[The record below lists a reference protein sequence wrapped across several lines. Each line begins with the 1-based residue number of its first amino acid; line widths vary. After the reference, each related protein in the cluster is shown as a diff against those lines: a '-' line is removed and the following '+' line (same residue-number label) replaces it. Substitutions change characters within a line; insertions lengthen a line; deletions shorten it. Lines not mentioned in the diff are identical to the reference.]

1 MFWLRGSRSAL
12 SESVNGVHQC
22 CFLAA
27 NRSLEPRDPTH
38 LEVTQTRAR
47 TLCWLRLCVH
57 TLHILFLVHLV
68 PFITLFPCTARS
80 LSRVSK
86 NGNPTSKRSENEKKK
101 KRIVKNL
108 TTGFDSHSKIQQS
121 SLSWY
126 TYCLAFEVLFFCRI
140 NSRKNDSSVVPWEP
154 PWGPLRP
161 PEAPDLGLTFPPC
174 GSSSTKVCV
183 WVWVQHTHSKSSV
196 LMTEAGICTAKKP
209 IKTSGGT
216 EQIYCNKD
224 GDRLRDRDEL
234 SETERSK
241 R

>member
-1 MFWLRGSRSAL
+1 MRRLERGDEENKERNINPKTTSSDLHFSLPRFFSSGTTKTFSRRFIGCHSRMFWLRGSRSAL

-121 SLSWY
+121 SLS
-126 TYCLAFEVLFFCRI
+126 
-140 NSRKNDSSVVPWEP
+140 
-154 PWGPLRP
+154 
-161 PEAPDLGLTFPPC
+161 
-174 GSSSTKVCV
+174 
-183 WVWVQHTHSKSSV
+183 
-196 LMTEAGICTAKKP
+196 
-209 IKTSGGT
+209 
-216 EQIYCNKD
+216 
-224 GDRLRDRDEL
+224 
-234 SETERSK
+234 
-241 R
+241 